1 MRAREGAAAAGRGA
15 AQSAG
20 RPTDA
25 FAIDAA
31 QRAAGAAAGG
41 TPHRASGGA
50 AASSGRASKAALG
63 PALATAAGASAQGLG
78 RGVGTALAI
87 RRVLRRPG
95 EVVIAVPAALLVTS
109 FGRHCRSPCRR

>member
-1 MRAREGAAAAGRGA
+1 
-15 AQSAG
+15 
-20 RPTDA
+20 
-25 FAIDAA
+25 
-31 QRAAGAAAGG
+31 
-41 TPHRASGGA
+41 
-50 AASSGRASKAALG
+50 KAALG

-109 FGRHCRSPCRR
+109 FGRHCRSPCRRGARATGRSRRRSREPRAAGALRSRPGIARARRRGRLRALRWFVDLGARP